1 MFCIPIQ
8 WQGSGPQEIQPP
20 RVWQATRLCK
30 LLMMVQYKRV
40 RIWQQCQC
48 FVVRS
53 YLTGKLFRNV
63 TLCISATGLI
73 SSLSLLWKYMEVH
86 SNAWLMF
93 LLNLWISFEY
103 TSNMTGWMSMTNKKD
118 QQIKKQAQ
126 ELCLRSSKMFENLSQ
141 YGKSILISVWG
152 SKGQDPYPYQ
162 KSQLVILNFMS
173 TNKYLGLSVSTDSL
187 NVHICQ
193 RNINSSKHE

>member
-1 MFCIPIQ
+1 MFCIPTQ
-8 WQGSGPQEIQPP
+8 WQDSGQQGIQPP

-40 RIWQQCQC
+40 RIWQQYQC
-48 FVVRS
+48 FVLRS
-53 YLTGKLFRNV
+53 FLTGKLFRNV
-63 TLCISATGLI
+63 TLRISATGLI

-126 ELCLRSSKMFENLSQ
+126 ELCLRSSKMFEIVWHDNDKPCSKSAVGIQQ
-141 YGKSILISVWG
+141 YGWWSKFYWSIHWG
-152 SKGQDPYPYQ
+152 CSY
-162 KSQLVILNFMS
+162 
-173 TNKYLGLSVSTDSL
+173 
-187 NVHICQ
+187 
-193 RNINSSKHE
+193 